1 MKLDSDSLARKIA
14 ELSEMADQ
22 AGQGR
27 LHWQDFTQTLV
38 GIVPGTLGSLMHS
51 QADASRAIVAPVG
64 YDPEL
69 VRSYGEHFV
78 AVNPWNSFWA
88 AADFGKVY
96 TSSKTAPSR
105 RYKNTE
111 FYEDWLMKLDGRAE
125 GIGIKMSAMRDDV
138 LSILLHLPDKA
149 LDDAEALY
157 ERVLSGV
164 SAAVTRAISFNL
176 MLHATAEKAAAVA
189 ALVERLPDTA
199 VVLDASLNIIDANAA
214 AEASFRVRGLIRNRA
229 SKLVIADRRAH
240 DWLRSSLQHLLLRQP
255 MDDDRIVV
263 RAGSEVFKLSVFSV
277 PDHRTAFG
285 SGLFQR
291 SLFLLV
297 VRDLGRERETDLKLL
312 ATHFRLSP
320 AEVRMCAAF
329 VGGLTLNEVAEQVG
343 IARETARHRLKQIF
357 QKTGTN
363 RQSELIALLLR
374 IG

>member
-263 RAGSEVFKLSVFSV
+263 RQGARFSSFRCFPSPITGRHSDPASSNDHSSCSSFAISVVNAKPILNCLRHIFGFRLPRFGCARRLSAGS
-277 PDHRTAFG
+277 
-285 SGLFQR
+285 R
-291 SLFLLV
+291 SM
-297 VRDLGRERETDLKLL
+297 R
-312 ATHFRLSP
+312 
-320 AEVRMCAAF
+320 
-329 VGGLTLNEVAEQVG
+329 
-343 IARETARHRLKQIF
+343 
-357 QKTGTN
+357 
-363 RQSELIALLLR
+363 
-374 IG
+374 